1 MRPISS
7 SQNSH
12 SHQAKC
18 KTSDENV
25 FYLHENKKSFLY
37 QRFGTS
43 WKWRTVLTTVKFW
56 YSTFNLLGYVY
67 FKIDKMIPFTHAI

>member
-43 WKWRTVLTTVKFW
+43 WKWPTVLTTVK
-56 YSTFNLLGYVY
+56 S
-67 FKIDKMIPFTHAI
+67 